1 MTTQEI
7 KDLIASKIAGQGSAV
22 DAGSALPEILN
33 GIVALIPEIPEVQTV
48 YLKTTRTFSQLG
60 AQGEI
65 SVASMASYMGVT
77 EKSLRQFLAGQIPR
91 FITSSSAWNVMLQ
104 NERVLDKLYIGF
116 LGLDDLS
123 GGNPVVQAMSYSLIY
138 DTVNDTV
145 LFNEY

>member
-1 MTTQEI
+1 M
-7 KDLIASKIAGQGSAV
+7 
-22 DAGSALPEILN
+22 
-33 GIVALIPEIPEVQTV
+33 
-48 YLKTTRTFSQLG
+48 G

-123 GGNPVVQAMSYSLIY
+123 GGNPVVSPMTYSLIY